1 MLNNWADVLTEALVP
16 KKNKDTQEVIIDSK
30 EGYRLTVTEKGDWY
44 FLLVTYVKE
53 HRKID
58 IMSEDSD

>member
-30 EGYRLTVTEKGDWY
+30 EGYRLTVTEKGD
-44 FLLVTYVKE
+44 
-53 HRKID
+53 
-58 IMSEDSD
+58 